1 MSRRVVMMS
10 LGGTITMAH
19 TESGRGLTP
28 SLRAADLTQ
37 AVPGIDRVAEVEAV
51 TTLQVPSASLGLDDL
66 QTVAQEAHDHLAAGA
81 DGVVVVQGTDTIEES
96 AFALDLLLHE
106 HRPIVVTGA
115 MRGASAAGADGPA
128 NLLAAAT
135 VAASDVAAGMGCLV
149 VMNDEIHAARF
160 VIKTH
165 TTSPAAFRSPTSGP
179 LGHVAEGAV
188 VVHARQPR
196 IPHLELSHPDAD
208 ANVALIRMGLGDDG
222 RLLRTL
228 PDLGYRGAVIEGMG
242 AGHVPAE
249 VAPVVGDLARRM
261 PVVLAARVEAGPAL
275 QNTYGFDGS
284 EIDLL
289 GRGAIPAHGLSGVK
303 ARILLMLLLRSRDA
317 DDVAGVFSRYV
328 APT

>member
-106 HRPIVVTGA
+106 HRPIVV
-115 MRGASAAGADGPA
+115 
-128 NLLAAAT
+128 
-135 VAASDVAAGMGCLV
+135 AASDVAAGMGCLV

-165 TTSPAAFRSPTSGP
+165 TTSPAAFRSPTGGP

-303 ARILLMLLLRSRDA
+303 ARILLMLLLRSRHA